1 MADEFEIEKIEPSFL
16 SIRHLP
22 EGHRY
27 TFHVAER
34 DDGRHILS
42 DSVIMREN
50 SRAAYGGLSY
60 QFHARTFAERE
71 ARKAGMID

>member
-1 MADEFEIEKIEPSFL
+1 MAGEFEVEKIEPSFV
-16 SIRHLP
+16 SIRHLA

-27 TFHVAER
+27 TFQVAEKPDVR
-34 DDGRHILS
+34 QILS

-50 SRAAYGGLSY
+50 GSAPHGGLSY
-60 QFHARTFAERE
+60 QFQARTFAERE